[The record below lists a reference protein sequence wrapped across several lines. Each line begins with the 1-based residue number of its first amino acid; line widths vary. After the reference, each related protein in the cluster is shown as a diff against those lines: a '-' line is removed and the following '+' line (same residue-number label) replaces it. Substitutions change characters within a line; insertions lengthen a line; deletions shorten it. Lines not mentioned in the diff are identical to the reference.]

1 VNSQRQLEIG
11 RFILFANLQMMLIA
25 ANVTDVANVRDGWVM
40 SYSQVVKLCKPL
52 RLFVMH
58 LLRFR
63 QY

>member
-1 VNSQRQLEIG
+1 
-11 RFILFANLQMMLIA
+11 MMVDA
-25 ANVTDVANVRDGWVM
+25 ANVTNVANVKEGWVM

-52 RLFVMH
+52 RLFVLH